1 MLLYL
6 AQSGSQNPLVP
17 SLTELII
24 GAISFFIVFGA
35 LAKVLM
41 PRIQKTLEERTEKIE
56 GGIQRAEQAQAEAN
70 RLLEQYKEQ
79 LAEARHEAARLREEA
94 REEGARIIADLREQ
108 GQVQKQRLIDSAQ
121 AQIEA
126 DRQQAINALR
136 TEVGTLA
143 VELASRVVGE
153 SLENE
158 ARQSRV
164 VERFLEDLERQQ
176 EETGARSPR

>member
-1 MLLYL
+1 MLYL

-17 SLTELII
+17 NLTELII

-35 LAKVLM
+35 LAKVLL

-56 GGIQRAEQAQAEAN
+56 GGIQRAEEAQAEAN
-70 RLLEQYKEQ
+70 RLLAQYKEQ

-94 REEGARIIADLREQ
+94 KEEGARIIAELREQ
-108 GQVQKQRLIDSAQ
+108 GQAQRQRLIDAAQ

-126 DRQQAINALR
+126 DRQQAINSLR
-136 TEVGTLA
+136 TEVGTMA

-158 ARQSRV
+158 ARQRRV
-164 VERFLEDLERQQ
+164 VERFLEDMERQQ
-176 EETGARSPR
+176 AETGARSPR